1 MREILFR
8 GKRNKE
14 WVFSD
19 LLMQPKYSGKFL
31 WVNGSWNKIKPDTL
45 GQYIGIRDKNGV
57 KIFEGDLCRMLDNQI
72 GRVTRECGAF
82 GIAVMQYID
91 WDYLA
96 SEIEGITGCS
106 NTPHFCLNDHFVSM
120 WELMWNYNQ
129 DGGRCDVLE
138 AIGNIWDNPGL
149 CEVECI

>member
-14 WVFSD
+14 WIFSD
-19 LLMQPKYSGKFL
+19 SLMQTNYSGKFL
-31 WVNGSWNKIKPDTL
+31 WLNGFWYEVEPETL
-45 GQYIGIRDKNGV
+45 GQYTGLKDKNG
-57 KIFEGDLCRMLDNQI
+57 KGIFEGDICRVLDFQI

-82 GIAVMQYID
+82 GIAVMPYID
-91 WDYLA
+91 WDYLDR
-96 SEIEGITGCS
+96 EIEGITGCS
-106 NTPHFCLNDHFVSM
+106 NPPHFCRNDHFISL

-129 DGGRCDVLE
+129 NGGRCDVLE

-149 CEVECI
+149 CEKECI